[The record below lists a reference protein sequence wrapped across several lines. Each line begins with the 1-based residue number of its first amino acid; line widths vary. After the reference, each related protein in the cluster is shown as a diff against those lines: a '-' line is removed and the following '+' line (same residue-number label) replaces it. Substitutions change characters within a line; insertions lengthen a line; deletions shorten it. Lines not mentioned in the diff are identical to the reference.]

1 MKLLVVKS
9 DRFEIG
15 LKNTPSVKISLS
27 KWTTRFGYKQANW
40 KATFDFTVRAP
51 AVGSVI
57 TKRVRRMCPD

>member
-9 DRFEIG
+9 DRFEIE

-27 KWTTRFGYKQANW
+27 KWITRFGYKQANW
-40 KATFDFTVRAP
+40 KADFTVQAP

-57 TKRVRRMCPD
+57 TKSVRRTGPD